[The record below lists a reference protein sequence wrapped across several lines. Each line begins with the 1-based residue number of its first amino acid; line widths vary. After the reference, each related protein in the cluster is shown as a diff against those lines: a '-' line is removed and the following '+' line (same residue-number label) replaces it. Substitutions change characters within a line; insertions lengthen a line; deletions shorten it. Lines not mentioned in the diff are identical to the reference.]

1 MRVPEAQAERD
12 RVLDEVNEKLD
23 ATGMLSPAMAVVQR
37 WARTGRPFSLNDMRS
52 ELAAAGVTGQFAS
65 GRRDPAGAE
74 DGPDPEDQRGCVDLV
89 RDTQQ
94 EDRRLRRRDRAGRT
108 RSRHRPR
115 PPRPQRTVQHPDHR
129 GHTHP
134 LRGVRVTLLPC
145 TLPAPHPHGTVTN
158 YAGGC
163 RCADSRQAH
172 ADRARW
178 RRRQRA
184 YGRLV
189 DKSVPNI
196 GSRRRVEALMCLGWS
211 MREISRRLGWCAD
224 RLANLFK
231 SYDGISPANAAKIA
245 TLYDEL
251 WATPAPRTTKSERL
265 SASRTEALARRRRYR
280 PPMSWDDDTIDQAPP
295 PPVVLAPR
303 EPGQLRPHGTPAA
316 YRRHHRNGEKPCDV
330 CLRWRRDDTWRRR
343 LQGRVA

>member
-1 MRVPEAQAERD
+1 VT
-12 RVLDEVNEKLD
+12 VLL
-23 ATGMLSPAMAVVQR
+23 
-37 WARTGRPFSLNDMRS
+37 
-52 ELAAAGVTGQFAS
+52 
-65 GRRDPAGAE
+65 
-74 DGPDPEDQRGCVDLV
+74 
-89 RDTQQ
+89 
-94 EDRRLRRRDRAGRT
+94 
-108 RSRHRPR
+108 
-115 PPRPQRTVQHPDHR
+115 
-129 GHTHP
+129 
-134 LRGVRVTLLPC
+134 C

-245 TLYDEL
+245 TLYDQL

-303 EPGQLRPHGTPAA
+303 EPGQLRPHGTAAA
-316 YRRHHRNGEKPCDV
+316 YRRHHRSGEKPCDV

-343 LQGRVA
+343 LQGRAA